1 MRIAAFVVA
10 LFFCFTFQRALAQ
23 SASQVTFGKNRVQYH
38 HQFDDWS
45 VYETPNFT
53 TYWYGDA
60 RNVAQSALQ
69 LAEFDFPGVQQL
81 LEHQPPDKIEMLVFS
96 DLTDLKQSNIGE
108 DDVFTLQSGETKVVG
123 NKIFVFFDGNHQHL
137 RAQIREGMAGVLIN
151 SMLYG
156 ANIQEIVS
164 NAVLLNLPSWYT
176 GGLMAF
182 CGEEWTAEHDE
193 RLRDLLNSGR
203 YKNFDRFAKEHPR
216 FAGHAFWYYISL
228 HFGQGTISNLL
239 YLTRIN
245 RSADNGFFYVLG
257 SGYRK
262 TTDAMLDYFKKRYS
276 AEEKSLYPPLEAD
289 EIVVK
294 NRKKLPLYQL
304 KISPDGKKIAWTSND
319 LGKCK
324 VYVYDVETKKKKR
337 ILKKGSRN
345 NLQTTDYNYPQIA
358 WSPDNQHLAVL
369 YERRDV
375 PRLALIDPITQKKEL
390 SDLAP
395 EFQRVY
401 SMDFVRPTEV
411 VLSASVKGYSD
422 LFLYKT
428 ANRQTERI
436 THDFW
441 DDLDASAITL
451 DGHTY
456 LIFSSNRTTDTL
468 TTEKLDTILPIGH
481 FDVFLYDLES
491 RNPELIRLTN
501 TPLSDER
508 SGAAV
513 DSLHFL
519 FLSDASGIWNRQS
532 GRLDTFTAYYESV
545 LFLKNGATVKAL
557 DMTKPI
563 NWPLER
569 IRTFLAPVDSVM
581 KYVDSTQIDSIK
593 TYPVLKKRA
602 VTWNVTNY
610 DRNIL
615 EQHATQRGGKLIES
629 IKRNGK
635 TTFYLHKNNP
645 TDNVLASTTRWRQLE
660 LQAAGQPLPPQPV
673 LNILQTEQPQP
684 PLEHFPPLD
693 SVPPLEPGWLFQVPE
708 YLKNTP
714 VYGAEPVT
722 QHPEP
727 EPDDTPEPTLI
738 VFDSMPVI
746 QHRAEHASKPLLPLA
761 TNNPITPFYPFKII
775 PYRLRFRTDYVSTTL
790 DNRPLFDGLELY
802 EGKDRPLSIP
812 PPGVLLRAN
821 FKDLLENYV
830 IEAGF
835 RLPVTFNGAE
845 YYCWLENKKKR
856 IDKRYVLYRRTWVNN
871 VARTTP
877 YPPNLPPEY
886 QERTASLLGQYEL
899 RYPLDVF
906 TSIRG
911 TFGLREDKIRAL
923 SSDPYT
929 LERPDRAE
937 QRASVRLA
945 VVFDNTVNID
955 INLKTGTRAKIYT
968 DLVQRFNFN
977 TQPKLELTVNKGIMT
992 VMGLDAR
999 HYQMLDKHTQLA
1011 VRMAGATTFGAE
1023 RMLYVLGGVD
1033 NWILPKFNNNI
1044 RLPDDDGFAYQA
1056 PAVNLRGFKQNIRNG
1071 NSYLLINSECRIPI
1085 FKYFSHKPV
1094 IGNFWRNFQ
1103 VVGFFDVGTAWE
1115 GVNPFSGSNPIN
1127 IVYLTEGP
1135 DGKPPIVTMK
1145 VNYFR
1150 DPMVAGYGVG
1160 VRALVFGMFLRADY
1174 AWGIESRAIQ
1184 KPLLHIALGTDF

>member
-401 SMDFVRPTEV
+401 SMDFVRPT
-411 VLSASVKGYSD
+411 
-422 LFLYKT
+422 
-428 ANRQTERI
+428 
-436 THDFW
+436 
-441 DDLDASAITL
+441 
-451 DGHTY
+451 
-456 LIFSSNRTTDTL
+456 
-468 TTEKLDTILPIGH
+468 
-481 FDVFLYDLES
+481 
-491 RNPELIRLTN
+491 
-501 TPLSDER
+501 
-508 SGAAV
+508 
-513 DSLHFL
+513 
-519 FLSDASGIWNRQS
+519 
-532 GRLDTFTAYYESV
+532 
-545 LFLKNGATVKAL
+545 
-557 DMTKPI
+557 
-563 NWPLER
+563 
-569 IRTFLAPVDSVM
+569 
-581 KYVDSTQIDSIK
+581 
-593 TYPVLKKRA
+593 
-602 VTWNVTNY
+602 
-610 DRNIL
+610 
-615 EQHATQRGGKLIES
+615 
-629 IKRNGK
+629 
-635 TTFYLHKNNP
+635 
-645 TDNVLASTTRWRQLE
+645 
-660 LQAAGQPLPPQPV
+660 
-673 LNILQTEQPQP
+673 
-684 PLEHFPPLD
+684 
-693 SVPPLEPGWLFQVPE
+693 
-708 YLKNTP
+708 
-714 VYGAEPVT
+714 
-722 QHPEP
+722 
-727 EPDDTPEPTLI
+727 
-738 VFDSMPVI
+738 
-746 QHRAEHASKPLLPLA
+746 
-761 TNNPITPFYPFKII
+761 
-775 PYRLRFRTDYVSTTL
+775 
-790 DNRPLFDGLELY
+790 
-802 EGKDRPLSIP
+802 
-812 PPGVLLRAN
+812 
-821 FKDLLENYV
+821 
-830 IEAGF
+830 
-835 RLPVTFNGAE
+835 
-845 YYCWLENKKKR
+845 
-856 IDKRYVLYRRTWVNN
+856 
-871 VARTTP
+871 
-877 YPPNLPPEY
+877 
-886 QERTASLLGQYEL
+886 
-899 RYPLDVF
+899 
-906 TSIRG
+906 
-911 TFGLREDKIRAL
+911 
-923 SSDPYT
+923 
-929 LERPDRAE
+929 
-937 QRASVRLA
+937 
-945 VVFDNTVNID
+945 
-955 INLKTGTRAKIYT
+955 
-968 DLVQRFNFN
+968 
-977 TQPKLELTVNKGIMT
+977 
-992 VMGLDAR
+992 
-999 HYQMLDKHTQLA
+999 
-1011 VRMAGATTFGAE
+1011 
-1023 RMLYVLGGVD
+1023 
-1033 NWILPKFNNNI
+1033 
-1044 RLPDDDGFAYQA
+1044 
-1056 PAVNLRGFKQNIRNG
+1056 
-1071 NSYLLINSECRIPI
+1071 
-1085 FKYFSHKPV
+1085 
-1094 IGNFWRNFQ
+1094 
-1103 VVGFFDVGTAWE
+1103 
-1115 GVNPFSGSNPIN
+1115 
-1127 IVYLTEGP
+1127 
-1135 DGKPPIVTMK
+1135 
-1145 VNYFR
+1145 
-1150 DPMVAGYGVG
+1150 
-1160 VRALVFGMFLRADY
+1160 
-1174 AWGIESRAIQ
+1174 
-1184 KPLLHIALGTDF
+1184 